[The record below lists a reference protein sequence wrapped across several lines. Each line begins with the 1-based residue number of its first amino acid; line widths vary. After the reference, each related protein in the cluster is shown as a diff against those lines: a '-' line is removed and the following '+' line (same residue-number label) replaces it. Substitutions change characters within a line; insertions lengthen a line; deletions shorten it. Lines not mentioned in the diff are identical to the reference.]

1 MKNSNWM
8 CLRPGWGVVPVAAFC
23 IWGLVAGG
31 GYSRAA
37 QSQAEA
43 SASEVTAYLD
53 YHPSQAVASSYG
65 LPLTFE
71 PQSKTPFRKEPA
83 TGRRTVVRGYL
94 RFGPTTASNAR
105 AAVGTSEEDQR
116 IACLW
121 DVTQGK
127 LYVDLN
133 RNGDLTDD
141 PAGVYSYPVP
151 ASSRAVSTV
160 QNFSNV
166 RLYFK
171 TPAGDHPL
179 AVDLMFYNS
188 SSRPQITATCRSY
201 WGGKVSLQGRDW
213 QVGIMD
219 GFKGKEPSPEGG
231 QLLLRPWEEQARP
244 VQATADS
251 LEVIPYYQNLFL
263 GSTAYR
269 LETVFENQDGTPKY
283 KVVFKERQVELGEL
297 AFTGKYV
304 RRLLLTANEARQTQ
318 PRYTVLL
325 DTPGPTN
332 KVPVGT
338 YTQCR
343 VQLQTSRGVQVSTD
357 SSMGIAPLV
366 NSPVVV
372 SSTKPGVLKAGGPLT
387 NVVKATSQGR
397 ILKLDYQLVSADGR
411 SCRLSPEDRSKPP
424 EWVIS
429 QNGKTIASGKFQY
442 G

>member
-1 MKNSNWM
+1 MKNSNWT
-8 CLRPGWGVVPVAAFC
+8 CLRPGWAFVPAAALC
-23 IWGLVAGG
+23 IWGLMAGG

-37 QSQAEA
+37 QGQAEA
-43 SASEVTAYLD
+43 SASETTAYLD
-53 YHPSQAVASSYG
+53 YHPSQTVASSYG

-71 PQSKTPFRKEPA
+71 LQSKAFRKEPNTA
-83 TGRRTVVRGYL
+83 RRTVVRGNL
-94 RFGPTTASNAR
+94 RFGSTVVSNAR
-105 AAVGTSEEDQR
+105 ATAGTSEEDQR

-151 ASSRAVSTV
+151 TLSRAVSTY

-166 RLYFK
+166 RLNFK

-188 SSRPQITATCRSY
+188 SSRPQITATSRSY

-219 GFKGKEPSPEGG
+219 GFNGKVPSPDGG
-231 QLLLRPWEEQARP
+231 QLLLRPWEEQGRA
-244 VQATADS
+244 VQATVDS
-251 LEVIPYYQNLFL
+251 LEVIPYYQNLFF
-263 GSTAYR
+263 GGTAYR

-283 KVVFKERQVELGEL
+283 KVVFKERPVELGEL
-297 AFTGKYV
+297 VLAGKYV

-318 PRYTVLL
+318 PRYTVLV
-325 DTPGPTN
+325 DNPSATN

-338 YTQCR
+338 YAQCR
-343 VQLQTSRGVQVSTD
+343 VQLQTSGGVQVSTD
-357 SSMGIAPLV
+357 SMGVAPLLHT
-366 NSPVVV
+366 PVVG
-372 SSTKPGVLKAGGPLT
+372 SSTQPVMLKAGGPLT
-387 NVVKATSQGR
+387 NVVKVTSQGR
-397 ILKLDYQLVSADGR
+397 NLRLDYQLVSADGR

-424 EWVIS
+424 EWVVS
-429 QNGKTIASGKFQY
+429 QNGKTIASGKFEY